1 MSRSYTTNAKR
12 EFNALSGDAALVL
25 LEIHHSALS
34 EPIRV
39 VNNTEDIISNGETY
53 IAMGFRVTL
62 PDDMEGKIPRA
73 TLAVDNIGRE
83 LTQWIETAAGAEGAT
98 VRLMQVM
105 PSALNVIEWEIT
117 LELTNIKVDT
127 WQVSGDLG
135 FEDLMGKAACPM
147 VYNKHTAPGIF

>member
-1 MSRSYTTNAKR
+1 MLSRLFSRQSLRGLA
-12 EFNALSGDAALVL
+12 EELDSP
-25 LEIHHSALS
+25 
-34 EPIRV
+34 EP
-39 VNNTEDIISNGETY
+39 
-53 IAMGFRVTL
+53 
-62 PDDMEGKIPRA
+62 K
-73 TLAVDNIGRE
+73 
-83 LTQWIETAAGAEGAT
+83 AAGAEGAT

-117 LELTNIKVDT
+117 LELSNITIDT

>member
-1 MSRSYTTNAKR
+1 MSRAYSSAAR
-12 EFNALSGDAALVL
+12 AEFNALSGDAALIL

-34 EPIRV
+34 VPIRV

-62 PDDMEGKIPRA
+62 PDDFEAKIPRA
-73 TLAVDNIGRE
+73 TLSVDNIGRE
-83 LTQWIETAAGAEGAT
+83 LTQWIETAGGAEGAT
-98 VRLMQVM
+98 VRIMQVM
-105 PSALNVIEWEIT
+105 PAALNVIEWEIT
-117 LELTNIKVDT
+117 LELSNITIVT

-135 FEDLMGKAACPM
+135 FEDLMGKSAVPM